1 MEIKFG
7 QSCVE
12 FIHALRARRYR
23 VYMHAW
29 YPKQGFTLYGVES
42 VLVFK
47 FGFELTDQLNKWLN
61 GVDMNFVVG
70 GGLAI
75 PGGVITRPPEFRG
88 CKPLKWQVIRQ
99 QASLVAPP
107 PPPSPSPLSPPPPS
121 IVPYCATSCQ
131 CCWQECGR
139 VWQWSCL
146 WWCCCGGF
154 CQWIGRWWRKPAK
167 KQEII
172 KKK

>member
-107 PPPSPSPLSPPPPS
+107 PSPLSPPPPS

>member
-99 QASLVAPP
+99 KASLVAPP
-107 PPPSPSPLSPPPPS
+107 PSPLSPPPPS